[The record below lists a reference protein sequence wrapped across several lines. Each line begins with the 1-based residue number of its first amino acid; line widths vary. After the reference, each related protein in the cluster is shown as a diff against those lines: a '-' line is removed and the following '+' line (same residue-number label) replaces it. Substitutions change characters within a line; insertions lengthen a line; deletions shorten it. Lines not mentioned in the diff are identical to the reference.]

1 MSQIKIIIILAAIL
15 LVICTSPVSAFTVES
30 YVQDPSGPLAPDTP
44 ITVSYIIGFVPAS
57 GATFPSGND
66 LVMTTE
72 LTKPNWTYAL
82 ILEGIE
88 NKREPVSGQTL
99 DLSGFELSYP
109 SSIKGLNETVRV
121 TLTGTAPGTITPTSK
136 KVLDIYEIDNL
147 GNITTATHVTKTAV
161 VILPAPTIPANVAT
175 TVPVTEKISQQNG
188 ILDQIIR
195 SFKGLF
201 GIKS

>member
-1 MSQIKIIIILAAIL
+1 MRKITKMILLAAVL
-15 LVICTSPVSAFTVES
+15 LIICTSPVSAFTIES

-44 ITVSYIIGFVPAS
+44 VTVSYTIGFVPAS
-57 GATFPSGND
+57 GATFPSDND

-72 LTKPNWTYAL
+72 LARPNWTYAL

-88 NKREPVSGQTL
+88 NKKGPVPGQTL
-99 DLSGFELSYP
+99 ELSGFELSYP

-136 KVLDIYEIDNL
+136 KVLDIYEIDNFQ
-147 GNITTATHVTKTAV
+147 NITTATRVTETAV
-161 VILPAPTIPANVAT
+161 VSLPAPTIPANVAP
-175 TVPVTEKISQQNG
+175 TVPVTEKMAQQTG
-188 ILDQIIR
+188 LLDQIIG

>member
-1 MSQIKIIIILAAIL
+1 MKKITKIIILAAAL

-44 ITVSYIIGFVPAS
+44 VTVSYTIGFVPAS
-57 GATFPSGND
+57 GATFPSDND

-72 LTKPNWTYAL
+72 LARPNWTYAL

-88 NKREPVSGQTL
+88 NKKGPVPGQTL
-99 DLSGFELSYP
+99 ELSGFELSYP

-136 KVLDIYEIDNL
+136 KVLDIYEIDNFQ
-147 GNITTATHVTKTAV
+147 NITTATRVTETAV
-161 VILPAPTIPANVAT
+161 VSLPAPTIPANVAP
-175 TVPVTEKISQQNG
+175 TVPVTEKMAQQTG
-188 ILDQIIR
+188 LLDQIIG

>member
-1 MSQIKIIIILAAIL
+1 MILLAAVL

-30 YVQDPSGPLAPDTP
+30 YVQDPSGPLTPDTP
-44 ITVSYIIGFVPAS
+44 VTVSYTIGFVPAS
-57 GATFPSGND
+57 GATFPSDND

-72 LTKPNWTYAL
+72 LARPNWTYSL

-88 NKREPVSGQTL
+88 NKNGPVPGQTL

-109 SSIKGLNETVRV
+109 SSIEGLNETVRV
-121 TLTGTAPGTITPTSK
+121 TLTGTAPGTITPTSIK
-136 KVLDIYEIDNL
+136 ILDIYEIDNL
-147 GNITTATHVTKTAV
+147 GNITAATQVTKTAV
-161 VILPAPTIPANVAT
+161 VSLPAPTIPANVAT
-175 TVPVTEKISQQNG
+175 TVPVTEKITQQNG

-195 SFKGLF
+195 SFKSLF

>member
-1 MSQIKIIIILAAIL
+1 MRQITKMILLAAVL
-15 LVICTSPVSAFTVES
+15 LIICTSPVSAFTVES

-44 ITVSYIIGFVPAS
+44 VTVSYTIGFVPAS
-57 GATFPSGND
+57 GATFPSGNN

-72 LTKPNWTYAL
+72 LTRPNWTYTL

-88 NKREPVSGQTL
+88 NKREPVPGQTL

-147 GNITTATHVTKTAV
+147 GNITTATQVTKTAV
-161 VILPAPTIPANVAT
+161 VSLPAPTIPANIAA
-175 TVPVTEKISQQNG
+175 TVPVTEKITQQNG

>member
-1 MSQIKIIIILAAIL
+1 MRQIIKMILLAAVL

-44 ITVSYIIGFVPAS
+44 VTVSYAIGFVPAS
-57 GATFPSGND
+57 GATFPSAND

-72 LTKPNWTYAL
+72 LEKPNWTYAL

-88 NKREPVSGQTL
+88 NKRGPVPGQTL

-109 SSIKGLNETVRV
+109 SDIKGLNETVRV

-136 KVLDIYEIDNL
+136 KVLDIYEIDNF

-161 VILPAPTIPANVAT
+161 VSLPAPTIPADIAT
-175 TVPVTEKISQQNG
+175 TVPVMEKITQQNG